1 MATITREN
9 IGLLTDKLN
18 VTLEKNDYYP
28 NFEKALK
35 NYAKNTNVPGFRKGM
50 VPLGVVKK
58 MYGSSVFT
66 DELLRTVEKEVTAW
80 MERERP
86 AIFGQPLPTNDNAV
100 TLAQLNMNEPGD
112 FTFSFELGLQ
122 PNVVP
127 ANLATASITRRR
139 VLATAAMVDEEI
151 DRMQTRYGNM
161 REPEAVD
168 NDDNV
173 LNLTFTETDANGN
186 PLEGGITKDNS
197 VLVKYF
203 AESLRPQLNGL
214 KVNDTLDIVLGE
226 AFETKERDWLITDL
240 GLAGNDEAAQ
250 KHFKLTITKIG
261 QVDKRD
267 LNADFFEQVFPG
279 RAIATE
285 AEFRTAMT
293 EDIQKQWDAQARTQ
307 VHDEIYHYLIDQ
319 TPIDLPE
326 VFLKK
331 WLMTSGEK
339 QKTAEEVEQEF
350 PAFKNSLRWSMI
362 TNALEQQA
370 QIRVQPEELRAFAK
384 VQMMGYM
391 GVTQLDESNAWL
403 DGYVDRMLQD
413 KKFVDENYNRLFTDK
428 LFGWAESQVTSFN
441 DVILSPEEFAAQ
453 QHHHGH

>member
-35 NYAKNTNVPGFRKGM
+35 NYAKNANVPGFRKGM

-80 MERERP
+80 MEKERP
-86 AIFGQPLPTNDNAV
+86 AIFGQPLPTNDNAA

-173 LNLTFTETDANGN
+173 LNLTFTETDADGN

-261 QVDKRD
+261 QVDKRE

>member
-1 MATITREN
+1 
-9 IGLLTDKLN
+9 
-18 VTLEKNDYYP
+18 
-28 NFEKALK
+28 
-35 NYAKNTNVPGFRKGM
+35 
-50 VPLGVVKK
+50 
-58 MYGSSVFT
+58 
-66 DELLRTVEKEVTAW
+66 
-80 MERERP
+80 
-86 AIFGQPLPTNDNAV
+86 
-100 TLAQLNMNEPGD
+100 
-112 FTFSFELGLQ
+112 
-122 PNVVP
+122 
-127 ANLATASITRRR
+127 
-139 VLATAAMVDEEI
+139 
-151 DRMQTRYGNM
+151 
-161 REPEAVD
+161 
-168 NDDNV
+168 
-173 LNLTFTETDANGN
+173 
-186 PLEGGITKDNS
+186 
-197 VLVKYF
+197 
-203 AESLRPQLNGL
+203 
-214 KVNDTLDIVLGE
+214 VLGE

-453 QHHHGH
+453 QHHHEH

>member
-35 NYAKNTNVPGFRKGM
+35 NYAKKANVPGFRKGM

-66 DELLRTVEKEVTAW
+66 DEVLRTLEKEVTAW

-86 AIFGQPLPTNDNAV
+86 AIFGQPLPTNDNAA

-173 LNLTFTETDANGN
+173 LNLTFTETDADGN

-261 QVDKRD
+261 QVDKRE

-285 AEFRTAMT
+285 AEFRTAMN

>member
-35 NYAKNTNVPGFRKGM
+35 SYAKNANVPGFRKGM

-86 AIFGQPLPTNDNAV
+86 AIFGQPLPTNDNAA

>member
-35 NYAKNTNVPGFRKGM
+35 NYAKNANVPGFRKGM

-86 AIFGQPLPTNDNAV
+86 AIFGQPLPTNDNAA